1 MATILTRSAAAT
13 GTHSFALSPG
23 AAMLRMIAVAR
34 QRRQLTTLDDAQL
47 TDLGLTREMA
57 EAEASR
63 PFWDL
68 DGVPGD
74 R

>member
-1 MATILTRSAAAT
+1 MATILTRSTAAT
-13 GTHSFALSPG
+13 GTPFATLSPA

-57 EAEASR
+57 EAEAAR

-68 DGVPGD
+68 DGVPSH